1 MDLYFTKTILEYPF
15 IINKEILGG
24 EPVFR
29 NSRVPV
35 KILFEYLEAG
45 KSINDFLENYPSVNN
60 KYVIQTLEISLRN
73 LENHYPSFVADNC

>member
-1 MDLYFTKTILEYPF
+1 MEYPF

-45 KSINDFLENYPSVNN
+45 KPINDFLENYPSVNN
-60 KYVIQTLEISLRN
+60 KFVIQILEISLRN
-73 LENHYPSFVADNC
+73 LENHYSSFVADKWKFKSTE